1 MQTEVLCEN
10 LFYYEKVL
18 YVFMPYVVTR
28 TLPTSWLS
36 VWTSRALTTM
46 GRQWS
51 ATSASADMFGK
62 FGVVTALRVFS
73 FQECVAASFSKA
85 EDASQAR
92 FLLLDRM
99 VHRKKIKI
107 CHMIEFPDDH
117 NMALYHA
124 DYTGT
129 GWPDSEGTGSL
140 TPVPVVARAP
150 FQVAPRWSGEDI
162 NHATPP
168 PPQPRPGL
176 MAGGQL
182 AAKSPAATAA
192 TASSS
197 SAASGAAAVSGHV
210 VALLNPA
217 PRFDASTSSAS
228 ASRAAPQAAAVPAQA
243 SHRLQQGLGGAGAA
257 DVAGAG
263 STLGAAP
270 QPGGRSTWD
279 AFDAVQISAC
289 DNNILDGHYR

>member
-1 MQTEVLCEN
+1 MTMQTEVLCEN

-140 TPVPVVARAP
+140 TPAPVVARAP
-150 FQVAPRWSGEDI
+150 YQVAPRRPGEDMI
-162 NHATPP
+162 HATPP
-168 PPQPRPGL
+168 PPPPPPGL
-176 MAGGQL
+176 MAGGQR
-182 AAKSPAATAA
+182 AAAGLAATAA
-192 TASSS
+192 TASSA
-197 SAASGAAAVSGHV
+197 SAAS
-210 VALLNPA
+210 LLHTMDKQLLFTGCPYLT
-217 PRFDASTSSAS
+217 P
-228 ASRAAPQAAAVPAQA
+228 P
-243 SHRLQQGLGGAGAA
+243 HM
-257 DVAGAG
+257 
-263 STLGAAP
+263 
-270 QPGGRSTWD
+270 TW
-279 AFDAVQISAC
+279 AT
-289 DNNILDGHYR
+289 